1 MGIDFCAK
9 KRYNLISCGSAAR
22 FIKSIEDRAAYSAAM
37 GDNMITFLKIS
48 VLLLCAVVSIA
59 VSCYSE
65 RKKGTCTLLAFFVGA
80 GIMTFFSEE
89 AMVLSLIV
97 ALAAF
102 VVLSSTTVVLSR
114 KTMHRKMLEREQ
126 KSV

>member
-1 MGIDFCAK
+1 M
-9 KRYNLISCGSAAR
+9 CGKDTR
-22 FIKSIEDRAAYSAAM
+22 FIENIEDRVAHSANN
-37 GDNMITFLKIS
+37 GETMITFLKIS

-65 RKKGTCTLLAFFVGA
+65 RKKGTCMMLAFFVGA
-80 GIMTFFSEE
+80 GITTFFSED
-89 AMVLSLIV
+89 AMAVSLIV
-97 ALAAF
+97 ALATF

-126 KSV
+126 KTV